1 MCQNTSPPHPAGGP
15 PRTPAAPTGKR
26 KPKENF
32 TWWPS
37 WPSSCP
43 GTPKNPPGTARDR
56 PGTAQGPL
64 GSAQGAPGTAQG
76 APGIAQ
82 GAPRD
87 RPRSAQAQPRGH
99 LKRLRPPWKLSRS
112 SPRAAHRLP
121 RTWQDGVSKSSFHLR
136 PLFNVRKSDRAYSR
150 IRFRPMFNDSSRGGC
165 REAELDKV

>member
-1 MCQNTSPPHPAGGP
+1 MDQNTRWPHPPGGP
-15 PRTPAAPTGKR
+15 PRAPAAGTGKR
-26 KPKENF
+26 KPKENL

-37 WPSSCP
+37 WLSSCP
-43 GTPKNPPGTARDR
+43 GTPKDLPGTARDR

-76 APGIAQ
+76 APGTAQ

-87 RPRSAQAQPRGH
+87 RPRSAQAQPTGH

-121 RTWQDGVSKSSFHLR
+121 GPGKTASASLHSTYDPYSMFEKATEHTVESASDPCSMIR
-136 PLFNVRKSDRAYSR
+136 PVAAAAKRN
-150 IRFRPMFNDSSRGGC
+150 
-165 REAELDKV
+165 